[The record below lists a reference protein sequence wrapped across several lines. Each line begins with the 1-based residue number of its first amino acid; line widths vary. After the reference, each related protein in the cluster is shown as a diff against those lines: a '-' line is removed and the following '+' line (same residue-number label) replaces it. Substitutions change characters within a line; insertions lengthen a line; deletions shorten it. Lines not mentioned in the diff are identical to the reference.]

1 MGTSYVA
8 DPFRP
13 IRRPTREVP
22 VGDVRLGGSNPVR
35 VQSMTTTDTQDTQA
49 TVDQVER
56 LVAAGCEIVRI
67 TAPSIRDAENLDNIR
82 IGLESRGVKVPLV
95 ADIHFTPNAAM
106 VAALH
111 VDKVRIN
118 PGNFADKKKF
128 AVLEYT
134 DSEYAD
140 ELERVAE
147 RFRPLV
153 RRCKQL
159 GRSLRIGTNHGSL
172 SDRVMNR
179 FGDTPAGM
187 VASAL
192 EFLDVC
198 EGEGFFDI
206 VFSMKSSNAQVAI
219 QAYRLLAARL
229 EERAPGRPGYP
240 FHIGVTEAGD
250 AVDGRVKS
258 AIGIGSLLEDGIGD
272 TIRVSLTE
280 NPVHEVPVAFSLVRR
295 CQARWARRP
304 EQVGDPGAM
313 FCDDPIAH
321 LRRPTRT
328 TGGAGCE
335 IGGDHP
341 VRVEVDVGPVP
352 VDAVAAAETLADSL
366 ARLRDVA
373 CEGVLVDVYDPDAGD
388 RLVEFAEALAAK
400 GVDLPLAVRCEA
412 GFAYTAEKVA
422 RRLVVLVGVLVL
434 DERMVAVAKDAA
446 AAGIAVEWELRGRLA
461 ELIPLVDR
469 ALAAS
474 AAAGL
479 TDFLVSADAELPVHA
494 ARIVAARLRAA
505 GAADTPIV
513 LRHRRDPNSD
523 DEAALIGAAVDLGA
537 PLCDGIGDVVVLAGD
552 DDPARRVELA
562 YRILQGARLRT
573 SWTEFISCPS
583 CGRTLFDLESTTARI
598 KARTQHLKGVKIAI
612 MGCIVNGPGEM
623 ADADFGYVGAGPG
636 VVNLYVGHEL
646 VARNVPA
653 ATADDRLVELIRE
666 HGRWLDPA

>member
-1 MGTSYVA
+1 MGAAYVA

-13 IRRPTREVP
+13 SRRPTREVS
-22 VGDVRLGGSNPVR
+22 VGDVRLGGDNPVR

-49 TVDQVER
+49 TAGQVEQ

-67 TAPSIRDAENLDNIR
+67 TAPSIRDAENLEHIR
-82 IGLESRGVKVPLV
+82 SELDARGVKVPLV

-134 DSEYAD
+134 DAEYEA

-187 VASAL
+187 VTSAL

-198 EGEGFFDI
+198 EDERFFDI

-229 EERAPGRPGYP
+229 EERAPGRPSYP

-280 NPVHEVPVAFSLVRR
+280 NPVREVPVAFSLVRR

-304 EQVGDPGAM
+304 EHVSDPGAM

-321 LRRPTRT
+321 LRRPTHT
-328 TGGAGCE
+328 TGAAGYQ

-352 VDAVAAAETLADSL
+352 VDVIGAAEALAGSL
-366 ARLRDVA
+366 SKLRDVA
-373 CEGVLVDVYDPDAGD
+373 CEGVLVDVHDPDAGE
-388 RLVEFAEALAAK
+388 RLLRFAEALTAK

-412 GFAYTAEKVA
+412 GFAFAADQVA
-422 RRLVVLVGVLVL
+422 QRLVVLVGV
-434 DERMVAVAKDAA
+434 
-446 AAGIAVEWELRGRLA
+446 
-461 ELIPLVDR
+461 VD
-469 ALAAS
+469 
-474 AAAGL
+474 
-479 TDFLVSADAELPVHA
+479 
-494 ARIVAARLRAA
+494 
-505 GAADTPIV
+505 
-513 LRHRRDPNSD
+513 
-523 DEAALIGAAVDLGA
+523 VDQQA
-537 PLCDGIGDVVVLAGD
+537 LAGD
-552 DDPARRVELA
+552 VA
-562 YRILQGARLRT
+562 QLR
-573 SWTEFISCPS
+573 
-583 CGRTLFDLESTTARI
+583 
-598 KARTQHLKGVKIAI
+598 
-612 MGCIVNGPGEM
+612 
-623 ADADFGYVGAGPG
+623 
-636 VVNLYVGHEL
+636 
-646 VARNVPA
+646 
-653 ATADDRLVELIRE
+653 
-666 HGRWLDPA
+666 

>member
-1 MGTSYVA
+1 
-8 DPFRP
+8 
-13 IRRPTREVP
+13 
-22 VGDVRLGGSNPVR
+22 
-35 VQSMTTTDTQDTQA
+35 
-49 TVDQVER
+49 
-56 LVAAGCEIVRI
+56 
-67 TAPSIRDAENLDNIR
+67 
-82 IGLESRGVKVPLV
+82 
-95 ADIHFTPNAAM
+95 
-106 VAALH
+106 
-111 VDKVRIN
+111 
-118 PGNFADKKKF
+118 
-128 AVLEYT
+128 
-134 DSEYAD
+134 
-140 ELERVAE
+140 
-147 RFRPLV
+147 
-153 RRCKQL
+153 
-159 GRSLRIGTNHGSL
+159 
-172 SDRVMNR
+172 
-179 FGDTPAGM
+179 M

-198 EGEGFFDI
+198 EAERFFDI

-250 AVDGRVKS
+250 AEDGRIKS

-280 NPVHEVPVAFSLVRR
+280 NPVNEVPVAFSLVRR

-304 EQVGDPGAM
+304 ERVGDPGAM

-328 TGGAGCE
+328 TGAAGFE
-335 IGGDHP
+335 IGGDQP
-341 VRVEVDVGPVP
+341 VRVEIDAGPVP
-352 VDAVAAAETLADSL
+352 VDVDAAAEALAGSL
-366 ARLRDVA
+366 SKLRDVA
-373 CEGVLVDVYDPDAGD
+373 CEGLLVDVHDPDAGE
-388 RLVEFAEALAAK
+388 RLARFAEALTAK
-400 GVDLPLAVRCEA
+400 GIDLPLAVRCEA
-412 GFAYTAEKVA
+412 GFAFTADRVA
-422 RRLVVLVGVLVL
+422 QRLVVLVGVLVPDDRL
-434 DERMVAVAKDAA
+434 LAVAKDAV
-446 AAGIAVEWELRGRLA
+446 AAGVAVEWQLRGRTA
-461 ELIPLVDR
+461 ELIEEVDR

-513 LRHRRDPNSD
+513 LHHRRDPSSD

-537 PLCDGIGDVVVLAGD
+537 PLCDGIGDAVVLAGD
-552 DDPARRVELA
+552 DDPARRVELG

-583 CGRTLFDLESTTARI
+583 CGRTLFDLETTTARI

-623 ADADFGYVGAGPG
+623 ADADFGYVGSGPG
-636 VVNLYVGHEL
+636 VVNLYVGREL
-646 VARNVPA
+646 VARSVPA